1 MNYFDK
7 YSNQKNLKLKNYYLC
22 ENPKYDLFLH
32 DRIKYA
38 HKHNHLLKPG
48 GIIQSIQGDYVTL
61 TFHNKTNIINMKY
74 CIIFKKLRKL
84 TKKDKMLYLLNG
96 LDTQSIRLKQK

>member
-1 MNYFDK
+1 M
-7 YSNQKNLKLKNYYLC
+7 
-22 ENPKYDLFLH
+22 
-32 DRIKYA
+32 
-38 HKHNHLLKPG
+38 
-48 GIIQSIQGDYVTL
+48 
-61 TFHNKTNIINMKY
+61 FHNKTNIINMKY